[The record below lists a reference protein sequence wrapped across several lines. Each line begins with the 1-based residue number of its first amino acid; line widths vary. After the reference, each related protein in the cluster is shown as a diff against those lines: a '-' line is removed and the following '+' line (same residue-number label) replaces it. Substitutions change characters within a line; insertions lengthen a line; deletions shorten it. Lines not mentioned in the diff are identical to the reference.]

1 MPVYRVL
8 YLKEQAAVDR
18 FRSQPPPEGAAT
30 IKPKDYEQVGELEAP
45 NEYAAWQALQGDAAA
60 ERGWRSMGVGDVLEV
75 EGAKPRVCRF
85 VGFDDASWRV
95 FEPRKK
101 GSTEDAPASEEGN
114 TTETPA

>member
-30 IKPKDYEQVGELEAP
+30 IKPKDYEQVGEIEAT
-45 NEYAAWQALQGDAAA
+45 NEYAAWQTLQGEGAS
-60 ERGWRSMGVGDVLEV
+60 ERGWRAMGVGDVLEV

-85 VGFDDASWRV
+85 VGFDDATWWT

-101 GSTEDAPASEEGN
+101 TATEEAPAEG
-114 TTETPA
+114 EAPG

>member
-8 YLKEQAAVDR
+8 YLKEQAAIDR

-30 IKPKDYEQVGELEAP
+30 IKPKDYEQVGEMDAP
-45 NEYAAWQALQGDAAA
+45 NEYAVWQALQGQSAAD
-60 ERGWRSMGVGDVLEV
+60 RGWRPMGVGDVLEV

-85 VGFDDASWRV
+85 VGFDDATWWT

-101 GSTEDAPASEEGN
+101 ASTDEAAPAEEG
-114 TTETPA
+114 